1 VRSGHRS
8 VLALAA
14 TAITIGAAAGA
25 APSAPVA
32 DRAGNGL
39 VLVESERGFLVLNAA
54 EDSLVAKLTGPGFFG
69 RSPTFVPDGHRI
81 AFASYRDGDWQI
93 FVTNVDGTGSLEL
106 TFDKAPNDDPAWSP
120 DGHHVAFESWRSGNA
135 DVWVTLDDGREQTCS
150 SRATGPA
157 TS

>member
-1 VRSGHRS
+1 M
-8 VLALAA
+8 
-14 TAITIGAAAGA
+14 
-25 APSAPVA
+25 
-32 DRAGNGL
+32 
-39 VLVESERGFLVLNAA
+39 
-54 EDSLVAKLTGPGFFG
+54 
-69 RSPTFVPDGHRI
+69 
-81 AFASYRDGDWQI
+81 
-93 FVTNVDGTGSLEL
+93 DGTGSLEL